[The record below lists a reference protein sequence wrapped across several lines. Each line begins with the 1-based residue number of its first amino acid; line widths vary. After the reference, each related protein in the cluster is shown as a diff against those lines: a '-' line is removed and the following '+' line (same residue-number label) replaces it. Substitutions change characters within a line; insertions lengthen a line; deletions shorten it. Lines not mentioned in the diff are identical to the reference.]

1 MNTVHIAFLGFGE
14 VAAVFSEAFSNHG
27 ARVSAYDILLGQEN
41 GLETLHGRAR
51 VPDISFL
58 PIADVLKDADLVLS
72 TVTTHV
78 ALEAAESC
86 SKNLR
91 PDQIYLDLNATAPS
105 AKRSIA
111 HIIQAAG
118 AQFVEGAI
126 LGAIGVTG
134 AETKILIGGAKGR
147 ETAETLS
154 QLGLHAV
161 FYSPDIGKAS
171 SFKMLRSVFS
181 KGVEALLIEFLVAGK
196 RAGIENDLWAEI
208 TELFELNSFDRVAA
222 NWIQTHATAHERRY
236 HEMKQVSD
244 VLREMGLDPLLT
256 SGTEAFF
263 ERSCNMGMKE
273 AFTAKPDDM
282 EDVIEFM
289 EKHL

>member
-14 VAAVFSEAFSNHG
+14 VAAVFSEAVSNHG
-27 ARVSAYDILLGQEN
+27 ARVCAYDILLGQEN
-41 GLETLHGRAR
+41 GLETLYRRAR

-78 ALEAAESC
+78 ALE
-86 SKNLR
+86 
-91 PDQIYLDLNATAPS
+91 
-105 AKRSIA
+105 
-111 HIIQAAG
+111 AAG